1 MAKYTIFNSDKM
13 SGTEDSSLL
22 VSVRYF
28 NASDKEAELENGSI
42 VKVGDFLDGQREV
55 RKATTPA
62 GTEKISE
69 VVIVTAPEVTYDET
83 RYHGLEEYI
92 NEAGK
97 VILGYRLHSGDG
109 FSLTKEGFSG
119 NPAKGKYLTV
129 GTTTKPVIAAS
140 AATGVVIGKINDVWT
155 LGNDT
160 YYYVDVAL

>member
-1 MAKYTIFNSDKM
+1 MAYTICNLDRM

-22 VSVRYF
+22 VSLKYF
-28 NASDKEAELENGSI
+28 NASDKEAAIENGSI
-42 VKVGDFLDGQREV
+42 VKIGDLLDGQREV
-55 RKATTPA
+55 RKAVTP
-62 GTEKISE
+62 
-69 VVIVTAPEVTYDET
+69 TASDEIKDLVLVANPEVIYDES

>member
-22 VSVRYF
+22 VSVRYY

-62 GTEKISE
+62 GTEKINE
-69 VVIVTAPEVTYDET
+69 VVIVAAPEVIYDET

-92 NEAGK
+92 NVAGK
-97 VILGYRLHSGDG
+97 DLRGYRFHNGDG
-109 FSLTKEGFSG
+109 FSLTAEGFDG
-119 NPAKGKYLTV
+119 TPAKGKYVVV
-129 GTTTKPVIAAS
+129 GNTTKVKIS
-140 AATGVVIGKINDVWT
+140 DSATGTVIGKIDDAFK
-155 LGNDT
+155 LGKDM
-160 YYYVDVAL
+160 YYYVQVTI

>member
-1 MAKYTIFNSDKM
+1 MAYTICNLDRM
-13 SGTEDSSLL
+13 SGTEDSTLL
-22 VSVRYF
+22 VSLKYF
-28 NASDKEAELENGSI
+28 NASGKEAELENGAI
-42 VKVGDFLDGQREV
+42 VEIGDFIDGQREV
-55 RKATTPA
+55 RKATDPKVDTPLSKLA
-62 GTEKISE
+62 L
-69 VVIVTAPEVTYDET
+69 VANPEVTYDES
-83 RYHGLEEYI
+83 RHHGLEEYI

>member
-1 MAKYTIFNSDKM
+1 MAYTICNLDRM

-22 VSVRYF
+22 VSLKYF
-28 NASDKEAELENGSI
+28 NASDKEAAIENGSI
-42 VKVGDFLDGQREV
+42 VKIGDLLDGQREV
-55 RKATTPA
+55 RKAVTP
-62 GTEKISE
+62 
-69 VVIVTAPEVTYDET
+69 TASDEIKDLVLVANPEVIYDES

-97 VILGYRLHSGDG
+97 VVRGYRLHSGDG

-119 NPAKGKYLTV
+119 TPAKGKYLTV
-129 GTTTKPVIAAS
+129 GTTTKPVVAAS
-140 AATGVVIGKINDVWT
+140 ASTGVVIGKINDVWT